1 MNKKIYNAFPFLLI
15 FIGVFFFIFLTSP
28 IHTFG
33 AEETSVD
40 EIEQLPEDLQN
51 IAPSDIE
58 PSQIKGGQESKG
70 PVISLTFAVPGIGS
84 NGGTMKPNTTKRNL
98 YIYLYA
104 PGVNSN
110 DFNVKPVYTLKTTAD
125 YDDNI
130 YNPTYTAFVNKHID
144 LGYTV
149 KPGRYQIAFS
159 TEQSLR
165 KVIKEKESQVGGT
178 AYTVDIYQPLKL
190 PIQTVIMGDISPA
203 EGNNVMDIADYNLFV
218 QCYNKPDCRY
228 FKEADLN
235 DDNLV
240 DGVDYNIMA
249 RGFRQLVA
257 MGIAPP
263 VLPTPTSTQVS
274 KLSQLRDKA
283 EVKPTVPPKKVE
295 QQSGGSPVGI
305 IIVIVIILLLLA
317 GGGFFVLTKTPF
329 GKSLLK
335 KSPASK
341 NPPGTPDDAAAADP
355 NAPATPPAETPATD
369 TTPAAEAPPAET
381 PGAETPPAETV
392 PTAAEPAAIAES
404 TEIPIESL
412 NAEKAAT
419 AETAPPATQAAST
432 EAIAE
437 STEIP
442 IASLPPKGDTPPGA
456 TPATVPAEAAT
467 APAATTTANDGSV
480 DKTYYVKKKTTD
492 DKGTWV
498 VLTDDTGP
506 IDGLLTTGTIEDGFE
521 RIKGKLTEEN
531 GKKYVL
537 ISEVLP
543 SE

>member
-1 MNKKIYNAFPFLLI
+1 MKKKLFNSFPFL
-15 FIGVFFFIFLTSP
+15 FVFFGVFLFIFLNTP
-28 IHTFG
+28 LATFG
-33 AEETSVD
+33 AEEVPGTD
-40 EIEQLPEDLQN
+40 LAQLPEISQDLVPSGA
-51 IAPSDIE
+51 IAPS
-58 PSQIKGGQESKG
+58 QAKGGQESKG
-70 PVISLTFAVPGIGS
+70 PVINLSFAVPGIGS
-84 NGGTMKPNTTKRNL
+84 NGGNMKPNKTTRNL
-98 YIYLYA
+98 FIYLYA
-104 PGVNSN
+104 PNVNSN
-110 DFNVKPVYTLKTTAD
+110 DFNVKPVYTMKTTAE
-125 YDDNI
+125 YDSNI
-130 YNPTYTAFVNKHID
+130 NNPTYTAFVNKQID

-149 KPGRYQIAFS
+149 KSGRYQIAFS

-165 KVIKEKESQVGGT
+165 KVIKAKESQVGGT
-178 AYTVDIYQPLKL
+178 AYQIDVFQPLKL

-203 EGNNVMDIADYNLFV
+203 EGNNVMDIGDYNLFV
-218 QCYNKPDCRY
+218 QCFNKPDCRY

-235 DDNLV
+235 DDDIV

-283 EVKPTVPPKKVE
+283 EVKPTAPPKKVE
-295 QQSGGSPVGI
+295 QQSSGSPVGGI
-305 IIVIVIILLLLA
+305 IAIVVILLLLA
-317 GGGFFVLTKTPF
+317 GGGFFVLTKTPI

-335 KSPASK
+335 KSPK
-341 NPPGTPDDAAAADP
+341 NPESPPPTDGDP
-355 NAPATPPAETPATD
+355 NAQPATADTAALESPTAEVSPAETAPAT
-369 TTPAAEAPPAET
+369 
-381 PGAETPPAETV
+381 
-392 PTAAEPAAIAES
+392 EPAAIAES

-419 AETAPPATQAAST
+419 EPTAPIEPVATP

-442 IASLPPKGDTPPGA
+442 VTSLPPKGEIL
-456 TPATVPAEAAT
+456 PAAAPAAAT
-467 APAATTTANDGSV
+467 ATTTPIAAAAPNDGSV

-506 IDGLLTTGTIEDGFE
+506 TDGLLTSGNIEDGFE
-521 RIKGKLTEEN
+521 HIKGKLTEEN
-531 GKKYVL
+531 GKKYIL